1 MKLKIFIFVYMTIII
16 VIGLPGSGKTT
27 YVNSIYNKNDEYTD
41 DFISNVFKGV
51 LINRIKE
58 MNKNDDI
65 YINDPRLCN
74 KSIFDR
80 YIKIIEE
87 EKHKIKLI
95 LFKNNRNKSSK
106 FLSNVYDINNYICLG
121 YEFEII

>member
-1 MKLKIFIFVYMTIII
+1 MTIVI

-27 YVNSIYNKNDEYTD
+27 YVNGIYNKNDEYTD
-41 DFISNVFKGV
+41 DFISNFFNGI

-58 MNKNDDI
+58 MNNNDDI

-87 EKHKIKLI
+87 EKQKENKIKLI
-95 LFKNNRNKSSK
+95 LFKNNKNKGNRK
-106 FLSNVYDINNYICLG
+106 NIEFLSNIYDINNYIYLG
-121 YEFEII
+121 YDFEII

>member
-1 MKLKIFIFVYMTIII
+1 MTIII

-41 DFISNVFKGV
+41 DFISNFFNGV

-87 EKHKIKLI
+87 EKHKIKLV
-95 LFKNNRNKSSK
+95 LFKNYGNKSSK

>member
-1 MKLKIFIFVYMTIII
+1 MTIII

-41 DFISNVFKGV
+41 DFISNFFNGV

-58 MNKNDDI
+58 MNNNDDI

-74 KSIFDR
+74 KSIFDK
-80 YIKIIEE
+80 YIKIIEK
-87 EKHKIKLI
+87 EKQKENKIKLV
-95 LFKNNRNKSSK
+95 LFKNDRNRSLN
-106 FLSNVYDINNYICLG
+106 FLSNIYDINNYICLG